1 MFLFK
6 GPNTLIQYSIVGGDG
21 AFRVT
26 ENGDVIVN
34 ASLDYEVETKY
45 EFQVKK
51 DYFWRLF
58 FYRSKL
64 FWKTYR
70 QKLKQNIKIKVL
82 VNTNRCLEYI
92 ANRNYVFKI

>member
-51 DYFWRLF
+51 
-58 FYRSKL
+58 
-64 FWKTYR
+64 
-70 QKLKQNIKIKVL
+70 
-82 VNTNRCLEYI
+82 
-92 ANRNYVFKI
+92 

>member
-51 DYFWRLF
+51 WLWKSQEEDYFWRLF

-64 FWKTYR
+64 FWRTYR
-70 QKLKQNIKIKVL
+70 QKLKQNININK
-82 VNTNRCLEYI
+82 
-92 ANRNYVFKI
+92 NY

>member
-6 GPNTLIQYSIVGGDG
+6 GPNALIQYSIVGGDG

-51 DYFWRLF
+51 DYFWRLYF
-58 FYRSKL
+58 LQKQVVLKNVQTKIETKHKNISKH
-64 FWKTYR
+64 
-70 QKLKQNIKIKVL
+70 KQMLGVYSK
-82 VNTNRCLEYI
+82 
-92 ANRNYVFKI
+92 

>member
-6 GPNTLIQYSIVGGDG
+6 GPNALIQYSIVGGDG

-51 DYFWRLF
+51 DYFWRLYF
-58 FYRSKL
+58 LQKQVVLKNVQTKIETKHKNKSISKH
-64 FWKTYR
+64 
-70 QKLKQNIKIKVL
+70 KQMLGVYSK
-82 VNTNRCLEYI
+82 
-92 ANRNYVFKI
+92 

>member
-6 GPNTLIQYSIVGGDG
+6 GPNALIQYSIVGGDG

-51 DYFWRLF
+51 WLWKSQEEDYFWRLF

-64 FWKTYR
+64 FWRTYR
-70 QKLKQNIKIKVL
+70 QKLKQNININK
-82 VNTNRCLEYI
+82 
-92 ANRNYVFKI
+92 NY